1 MQPLRTCSSG
11 PFTPLQVMI
20 LEQMGWAVW
29 PSAPG
34 TATSQRPAMPVFC
47 HASCKVWGAWGH
59 SVPSTA
65 WLWGQALLI
74 ATLILSPQPLST
86 VLDQEVPSLTL
97 TLSDLHNGQL
107 SPPGMGLK
115 P

>member
-1 MQPLRTCSSG
+1 MQLLRTCSSG
-11 PFTPLQVMI
+11 PFHPFAGDDFGSDGLGSFTICSWHSYEPMSSVMH
-20 LEQMGWAVW
+20 
-29 PSAPG
+29 
-34 TATSQRPAMPVFC
+34 PARC
-47 HASCKVWGAWGH
+47 GAWGH
-59 SVPSTA
+59 SVPSAA

-74 ATLILSPQPLST
+74 ATLTLSPQPHST

-97 TLSDLHNGQL
+97 PLWDLHTGQL